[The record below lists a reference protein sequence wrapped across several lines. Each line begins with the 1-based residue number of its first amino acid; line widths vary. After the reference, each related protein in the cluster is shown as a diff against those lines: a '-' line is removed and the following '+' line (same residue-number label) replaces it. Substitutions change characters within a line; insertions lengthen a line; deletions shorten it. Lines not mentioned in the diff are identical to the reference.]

1 MKKRILAMLMAGAM
15 ALMMTACGGS
25 STSQSGGDDT
35 ANTGSDAAGGNHKIA
50 VILKTLNSEYWQA
63 VSAGINQA
71 ASDLNVTVDLQ
82 GPPSETSYD
91 EQLNMIETTLGSSDA
106 EALVLAPLQ
115 PDVATTAVA
124 NADIPILAVDTTFS
138 SDKLV
143 SYVGVS
149 NEDAA
154 KAGGAYIAEKLGGKG
169 NVVILAGVQGDTTS
183 EDRVKGWTE
192 GIEAGGCKVLDMQY
206 TDAVADKA
214 VTTLEGLMQQYPDQI
229 DAVVCH
235 SDDVAMG
242 AAQAIQSMGK
252 QDDVMICGFGGISG
266 ATPVKEGSI
275 TATVDIGACQ
285 MGYDCVARAL
295 DAVEGKSIDSFYPS
309 DPTIIDSDNVDDFL
323 AKLAEWKG

>member
-1 MKKRILAMLMAGAM
+1 MKKKILAMLMASAM
-15 ALMMTACGGS
+15 ALTMTACGGS
-25 STSQSGGDDT
+25 ASQSGSDST
-35 ANTGSDAAGGNHKIA
+35 ADTGSDAAGGNHKIS

-71 ASDLNVTVDLQ
+71 ADDLGVTVDLQ

-124 NADIPILAVDTTFS
+124 NATIPVLSVDTTFT

-154 KAGGAYIAEKLGGKG
+154 KSGGKYVAEKLGGTG

-192 GIEAGGCKVLDMQY
+192 GIEAGGCTVLDMQY

-242 AAQAIQSMGK
+242 AAQALQSMGK
-252 QDDVMICGFGGISG
+252 QDDVVVCGFGGISG

-275 TATVDIGACQ
+275 TATVDIGAYQ

-295 DAVEGKSIDSFYPS
+295 DAIEGKTIDSFYPS
-309 DPTIIDSDNVDDFL
+309 DPTIIDSSNVDDFL

>member
-1 MKKRILAMLMAGAM
+1 MKKKILAMLMASAM
-15 ALMMTACGGS
+15 ALTMTACGGS
-25 STSQSGGDDT
+25 ASQSGSDSAAD
-35 ANTGSDAAGGNHKIA
+35 TGSDAAGGNHKIS

-71 ASDLNVTVDLQ
+71 ADDLGVTVDLQ

-91 EQLNMIETTLGSSDA
+91 EQLNMIEATLGSSDA

-124 NADIPILAVDTTFS
+124 NATIPVLSVDTTFT

-154 KAGGAYIAEKLGGKG
+154 KSGGEYVAEKLGGKG

-192 GIEAGGCKVLDMQY
+192 GVEAGGCKVLDMQY

-242 AAQAIQSMGK
+242 AAQALQSMGK
-252 QDDVMICGFGGISG
+252 QDDVVVCGFGGISG
-266 ATPVKEGSI
+266 ATPVKDGSI
-275 TATVDIGACQ
+275 TATVDIGAYQ

-295 DAVEGKSIDSFYPS
+295 DAIEGKTIDSFYPS
-309 DPTIIDSDNVDDFL
+309 DPTIIDSSNVDDFL
-323 AKLAEWKG
+323 AKLTEWKG